1 MSEVQEHS
9 AKFECFFSDRAAAV
23 AKLADELGM
32 QYSKDSVSEF
42 NIRVEKLHGFVKHYE
57 STASR
62 LLARKPDEA
71 ERARVSDNVTRAE
84 KLLSDAEAR
93 VELAGAKL
101 AVRRYDEKLK
111 DMRERLPVRQGNLL
125 DDRGERVSRRDGYE
139 QIMPKMCVKRTKAY
153 LTAHLERQIR
163 VHVKNWPA
171 LQKRLQKA
179 FQQAL
184 PPGGDVAQ

>member
-1 MSEVQEHS
+1 MSAFQDLC
-9 AKFECFFSDRAAAV
+9 AKFDCVFSDRAAAV
-23 AKLADELGM
+23 AKLEDELGM
-32 QYSKDSVSEF
+32 QYSKDRVSEF
-42 NIRVEKLHGFVKHYE
+42 NIRVEKARGVVKHYE

-93 VELAGAKL
+93 VELAGARV
-101 AVRRYDEKLK
+101 AIRRYDEKLM
-111 DMRERLPVRQGNLL
+111 DMRERLSARQENLL

-153 LTAHLERQIR
+153 LVAHLEHQIR